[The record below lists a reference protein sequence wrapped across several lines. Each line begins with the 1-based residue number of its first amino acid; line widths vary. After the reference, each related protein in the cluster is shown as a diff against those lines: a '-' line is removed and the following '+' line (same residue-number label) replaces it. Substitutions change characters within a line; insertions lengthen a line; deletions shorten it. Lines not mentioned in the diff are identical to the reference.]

1 MNQALSKS
9 PFLSLSA
16 SLHSKSVCL
25 PFLFQQQQSC
35 HLTCH
40 PICIFFR
47 KKSRKPLQI
56 YWSFFPAMGWIQM
69 SPSTVCFG
77 AKDDSYGIFRTA
89 ISGNITTFKLT
100 CQHGHVTCHE
110 ADPSYQSKWGCL
122 WPPLIPN
129 QMATLITDNDRN
141 LLLPTNDYRSNFL
154 GCTFYSFP
162 WATTESPDLLFDNF
176 SSPLMVESNQEFQIW
191 FSEDLLR
198 WGHSDNGLERTCVAV
213 YGLYVWMAVIAL
225 PNVVS
230 ELSQKFIFHSK

>member
-1 MNQALSKS
+1 
-9 PFLSLSA
+9 
-16 SLHSKSVCL
+16 
-25 PFLFQQQQSC
+25 
-35 HLTCH
+35 
-40 PICIFFR
+40 
-47 KKSRKPLQI
+47 
-56 YWSFFPAMGWIQM
+56 MGWIQM

-100 CQHGHVTCHE
+100 YQHGHVTCHE

-129 QMATLITDNDRN
+129 QMATLITDNDHN
-141 LLLPTNDYRSNFL
+141 LLLPTNEYRSNFL

-213 YGLYVWMAVIAL
+213 HGLYV
-225 PNVVS
+225 
-230 ELSQKFIFHSK
+230 